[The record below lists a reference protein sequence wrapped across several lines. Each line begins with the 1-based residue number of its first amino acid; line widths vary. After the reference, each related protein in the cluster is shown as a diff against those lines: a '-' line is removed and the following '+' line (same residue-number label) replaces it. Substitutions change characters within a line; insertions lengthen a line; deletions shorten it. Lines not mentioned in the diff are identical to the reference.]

1 MTLRLR
7 RSAAPVKIIAHVTV
21 VTEDEGVT
29 VYDVPTFQW
38 DESATVVH
46 DQPFTVRLAALL
58 SPGKLWGC
66 THQYYQIDA
75 TTT

>member
-29 VYDVPTFQW
+29 VYDVPNFQW
-38 DESATVVH
+38 DEPATVVH
-46 DQPFTVRLAALL
+46 DPPFTVRLAALL

-66 THQYYQIDA
+66 THQYYHIDA